1 MSFSVDLWNGFE
13 TIQSSFSSNI
23 IKLNQLIDILS
34 LYSSHVKDF
43 YNNLVNL
50 YESTKESIL
59 NKESIFND
67 SLNLLVISF
76 KIESEQYKNHYNLIT
91 KNINEIKEKIE
102 KLKIDIDK
110 YFVKNE
116 SNKEKFTIILNDLIL
131 EQENFNKSCKE
142 FCIDMAEEEAN
153 KILREKNTNNSKKFI
168 HSLTSNILTTKKDK
182 KEKKEN
188 ALKKVF
194 EAKKNY
200 INTISISNKKRE
212 IYNDKTEKILFN
224 LEELYKDLL
233 YYFEYLIKEYVKDK
247 IFTHNEILE
256 SNRLNDEQT
265 YKKINY
271 KNIFNNFV
279 ERNATKEFPMNN
291 LDFISFKLTK
301 NFLESQKINK
311 YMELLKEDRNKIF
324 DVIKNYLTD
333 SKINLYE
340 SDFSKKFLDNSG
352 QAYIGKNLLKGNEI
366 LLDTKE
372 KRQKNNSVVFD
383 EFEFE
388 ILSNEKSEEIKEKTE
403 NFNFIKDFIFT
414 LIIEET
420 ETQNSNVPDI
430 KKEKKDIYN
439 VSENERINYNT
450 MLVKFMDLISP
461 KNKYKFEYLNFFIK
475 FLTINRAKGLFKL
488 NPFVYQIFINIFT
501 YILMNYKNS
510 YDYVKNVILL
520 AQTYYKGND
529 KSENEKIYL
538 LNGLKNHAVFS
549 EEESWHRAINYSLS
563 LSIKNNNPYS
573 LSIMNKEEYIKNLD
587 KIAMNIIISYLYD
600 MKISTSDEN
609 VFEKIKHFYSKIYK
623 IDENIL
629 NQQINSLSG
638 NFNKK
643 QTQKKSENNEMK
655 ENKEKINED

>member
-1 MSFSVDLWNGFE
+1 M
-13 TIQSSFSSNI
+13 
-23 IKLNQLIDILS
+23 
-34 LYSSHVKDF
+34 
-43 YNNLVNL
+43 
-50 YESTKESIL
+50 
-59 NKESIFND
+59 
-67 SLNLLVISF
+67 
-76 KIESEQYKNHYNLIT
+76 
-91 KNINEIKEKIE
+91 
-102 KLKIDIDK
+102 
-110 YFVKNE
+110 
-116 SNKEKFTIILNDLIL
+116 
-131 EQENFNKSCKE
+131 
-142 FCIDMAEEEAN
+142 
-153 KILREKNTNNSKKFI
+153 
-168 HSLTSNILTTKKDK
+168 
-182 KEKKEN
+182 
-188 ALKKVF
+188 
-194 EAKKNY
+194 
-200 INTISISNKKRE
+200 
-212 IYNDKTEKILFN
+212 
-224 LEELYKDLL
+224 EELYKDLL

>member
-1 MSFSVDLWNGFE
+1 MSFSVDLWNGFD
-13 TIQSSFSSNI
+13 IIKASFSSNL

-34 LYSSHVKDF
+34 QYSLYVKDF
-43 YNNLVNL
+43 YNNLINL

-102 KLKIDIDK
+102 RLKIDIDK

-142 FCIDMAEEEAN
+142 FCTDMAEEEAN

-340 SDFSKKFLDNSG
+340 SDFSKKFLDNSS
-352 QAYIGKNLLKGNEI
+352 QAYKGKNLLKGNEI

-573 LSIMNKEEYIKNLD
+573 LSIMKKEEYIKNLD